1 MAWDADDWTI
11 TRADGNIRYT
21 GDAHAGTAPT
31 YVTTIQLHRAL
42 QDFADNESSTGSDDE
57 LSIIDLTPSDR
68 GGADTNITLLNG
80 FNLDAT
86 AAEHIFDGSITQDDG
101 DTIYDGI
108 QVFGNATTIQIVQ
121 DGAVIATDFWNEPKM
136 VTATSDA
143 ASGTSH
149 RFVLLVRTG
158 GADTDGRRLLGTQRE
173 YKTIYTE
180 FFIGGGTA
188 RGNNVLAL
196 NANSDLNNQTD
207 SGPIGSIGD
216 ISNLNEGYVGIDADG
231 DTTDENYYSEWDL
244 GAQSKNNFYEY
255 AKYIQREGTA
265 ETLYGLDGDV
275 FRGITHEIDI
285 DTGGSGTWVE
295 PESLSWGTGATA
307 GTGQLM
313 AVDSTT
319 GSATTKI
326 WLQLLSGVAPNLN
339 LITGNGLAEGTAT
352 GTTAKIVSLPFVGA
366 STGSAIIGAFGLGIT
381 EDDLSQNDLLN
392 DLDGGQNQ
400 PPNNV
405 TYLLEN
411 TISTDRVLVGPEDG
425 AGGLDLDNRT
435 LQTTL
440 NASGQTSIVVT
451 VAFDSDMPKPTGTVR
466 VELDDG
472 SYRRVAYTGVSGA
485 TLTTASTDWSG
496 GLSSTEP
503 KNVFISYIDD
513 VAGGTSTS
521 ATYVYNTDRILFTR
535 VRNSTDEIKTFETTA
550 TVGSGGGG
558 SVTSRIA
565 DS

>member
-1 MAWDADDWTI
+1 MAWDAADWTI

-21 GDAHAGTAPT
+21 GDAHDGTAPT

-57 LSIIDLTPSDR
+57 LSIIDETPSDR
-68 GGADTNITLLNG
+68 GGADTNITLLNN
-80 FNLDAT
+80 FNLDA
-86 AAEHIFDGSITQDDG
+86 ASAEHIFDGSITQDDG

-121 DGAVIATDFWNEPKM
+121 NGALITTAFWNEPKM
-136 VTATSDA
+136 VAATSDA

-149 RFVLLVRTG
+149 RFVVEVRTG
-158 GADTDGRRLLGTQRE
+158 GADIDGRRLLGTQRE

-207 SGPIGSIGD
+207 SGTIGAIGD

-231 DTTDENYYSEWDL
+231 DTSDENYYGEWDL
-244 GAQSKNNFYEY
+244 GAQSKNNYYEY

-285 DTGGSGTWVE
+285 DTGGTGTWVE

-307 GTGQLM
+307 GTGQLL

-339 LITGNGLAEGTAT
+339 LITGNGSAEGTAT
-352 GTTAKIVSLPFVGA
+352 DTTSKIVSLPFVGA

-381 EDDLSQNDLLN
+381 EDDLGQNDLLN

-440 NASGQTSIVVT
+440 DSSGQTSIVVT
-451 VAFDSDMPKPTGTVR
+451 VAFDSDIPKPTGTVR
-466 VELDDG
+466 VELNDG

-485 TLTTASTDWSG
+485 TLTTASTDWSS
-496 GLSSTEP
+496 GLAATEP

>member
-1 MAWDADDWTI
+1 
-11 TRADGNIRYT
+11 
-21 GDAHAGTAPT
+21 
-31 YVTTIQLHRAL
+31 
-42 QDFADNESSTGSDDE
+42 

-80 FNLDAT
+80 FNLDDAS
-86 AAEHIFDGSITQDDG
+86 AEHIYDGSITQDDG

-108 QVFGNATTIQIVQ
+108 QVFGNATTIQVVQ
-121 DGAVIATDFWNEPKM
+121 NGALITTDFWNEPKM
-136 VTATSDA
+136 VAATADA
-143 ASGTSH
+143 ASSTSH
-149 RFVLLVRTG
+149 RFVIKVRATA
-158 GADTDGRRLLGTQRE
+158 ADIDGRRLLGTQRE
-173 YKTIYTE
+173 WGTIYTE
-180 FFIGGGTA
+180 FFIGGGTQ

-196 NANSDLNNQTD
+196 NANADINNETAV
-207 SGPIGSIGD
+207 GTIGAIGD
-216 ISNLNEGYVGIDADG
+216 VSNLNEGYTGIDADG
-231 DTTDENYYSEWDL
+231 DTVDEYYYSEWDL

-255 AKYIQREGTA
+255 GKYIQREGTA

-285 DTGGSGTWVE
+285 TPGTGTWVE
-295 PESLSWGTGATA
+295 PESLSWGAGATA
-307 GTGQLM
+307 GTGQLL
-313 AVDSTT
+313 AVDDTDATST
-319 GSATTKI
+319 SKL
-326 WLQLLSGVAPNLN
+326 WLQLLTGVAPNAN
-339 LITGNGLAEGTAT
+339 LITGNGSAT
-352 GTTAKIVSLPFVGA
+352 GTAGTVAPQVVSLPFIGA

-381 EDDLSQNDLLN
+381 EDDLTQNESVTDLT
-392 DLDGGQNQ
+392 GTPNQ

-411 TISTDRVLVGPEDG
+411 TINGDRVLVGPEDG

-451 VAFDSDMPKPTGTVR
+451 VAFDTDMPKPTGTVR

-472 SYRRVAYTGVSGA
+472 SYRRVAYTAVSGS

-513 VAGGTSTS
+513 TASTTSIS
-521 ATYVYNTDRILFTR
+521 ATYVYDTDRILFTR

-550 TVGSGGGG
+550 TVGGGGGG

>member
-1 MAWDADDWTI
+1 
-11 TRADGNIRYT
+11 
-21 GDAHAGTAPT
+21 
-31 YVTTIQLHRAL
+31 L

-86 AAEHIFDGSITQDDG
+86 AAEHMYDGSITQDDG

-108 QVFGNATTIQIVQ
+108 QVFGNSTTIQIVQ
-121 DGAVIATDFWNEPKM
+121 DGALIATAFWNEPKM

-149 RFVLLVRTG
+149 RFVVEVRTG
-158 GADTDGRRLLGTQRE
+158 GADIDGRRLLGTQRE
-173 YKTIYTE
+173 WKTLYTE

-207 SGPIGSIGD
+207 SGTIGAIVD
-216 ISNLNEGYVGIDADG
+216 VTNLNEGYVGIDADG
-231 DTTDENYYSEWDL
+231 SGADENYYGEWDL
-244 GAQSKNNFYEY
+244 GAQSKNNSYEY
-255 AKYIQREGTA
+255 SKYIQREGTA
-265 ETLYGLDGDV
+265 ETLYGLDGEV
-275 FRGITHEIDI
+275 FRGITHAIAL
-285 DTGGSGTWVE
+285 TGAAGTFVE
-295 PESLSWGTGATA
+295 PESVTWPT
-307 GTGQLM
+307 GTGQLL
-313 AVDSTT
+313 AIDSTT
-319 GSATTKI
+319 AGTEMWI
-326 WLQLLSGVAPNLN
+326 QLLTGVAPTDAQT
-339 LITGNGLAEGTAT
+339 ITGTGTADVN
-352 GTTAKIVSLPFVGA
+352 TTVTPQIVSLPFFGA

-381 EDDLSQNDLLN
+381 EDDLGQNDLLS
-392 DLDGGQNQ
+392 DLDGGTNQ

-411 TISTDRVLVGPEDG
+411 TIAGDRVLVGPEDG

-440 NASGQTSIVVT
+440 DSAGQTSIVVT

-466 VELDDG
+466 VELNDG
-472 SYRRVAYTGVSGA
+472 SYRRVAYTGVSGS
-485 TLTTASTDWSG
+485 TLTTASTDWSS
-496 GLSSTEP
+496 GLAATEP

-513 VAGGTSTS
+513 VAGGTSAS
-521 ATYVYNTDRILFTR
+521 ATYVYDTDRILFTR

-550 TVGSGGGG
+550 TVGTGGGG